1 MAKKIILKTPEQIE
15 QIRYAGKHLTT
26 LLRALVDQAQ
36 PGVSLLALEA
46 WASEYLAQHQLT
58 GSFKGYQG
66 YPANLCLSVNSCV
79 VHGIPDATILAP
91 WDLLKIDAGVTYQGM
106 IADSAVSVVV
116 GGRATN
122 PQATQLIMATKEA
135 LDAGIK
141 TIVIGESMYPF
152 GDTVYTHLTKRGCS
166 VIKQLTGHGVGTA
179 VHEWPYIYNRP
190 YHELR
195 QQYREA
201 WLVVA
206 LEPIT
211 AQTSE
216 TFIEK
221 QGIPRNLYTH
231 GGDLWAQREY
241 TIACHDTGYEILAGV
256 TDIDR

>member
-1 MAKKIILKTPEQIE
+1 MSKKIIYKTAEQVE
-15 QIRYAGKHLTT
+15 HIRHAGKHLTI

-36 PGVSLLALEA
+36 PWVALLTLEKRA
-46 WASEYLAQHQLT
+46 EDYLQAHQLT

-79 VHGIPDATILAP
+79 VHGIPDETVLQA

-106 IADSAVSVVV
+106 IADAAVSVVV
-116 GGRATN
+116 WGWATN

-141 TIVIGESMYPF
+141 TIVIGESMFPY
-152 GDTVYTHLTKRGCS
+152 GETVYQTLTQRGCA
-166 VIKQLTGHGVGTA
+166 VIRQLTGHGVWTS
-179 VHEWPYIYNRP
+179 VHEGPYIYNRP

-195 QQYREA
+195 QQYREPG
-201 WLVVA
+201 LVVA

-221 QGIPRNLYTH
+221 QGVPRNLYTH

-241 TIACHDTGYEILAGV
+241 TIVCTTNGIEILAGV
-256 TDIDR
+256 TTIDR

>member
-1 MAKKIILKTPEQIE
+1 MPKKIIYKTAEQVE
-15 QIRYAGKHLTT
+15 HIRHAGKHLTI

-36 PGVSLLALEA
+36 PWVALLTLEKRA
-46 WASEYLAQHQLT
+46 EDYLQAHQLT

-79 VHGIPDATILAP
+79 VHGIPDETILMP
-91 WDLLKIDAGVTYQGM
+91 GDLLKIDAGVTYQGM
-106 IADSAVSVVV
+106 IADSAVSVVI

-141 TIVIGESMYPF
+141 TIVIGESMFPF
-152 GDTVYTHLTKRGCS
+152 GETVYNMLTQRGCA
-166 VIKQLTGHGVGTA
+166 VIRQLTGHGVWTS
-179 VHEWPYIYNRP
+179 VHEGPYIYNRP

-195 QQYREA
+195 QQYREPG
-201 WLVVA
+201 LVVA

-221 QGIPRNLYTH
+221 QGVPRNLYTH

-241 TIACHDTGYEILAGV
+241 TIACTEHGIEILAGV
-256 TDIDR
+256 TTIDR